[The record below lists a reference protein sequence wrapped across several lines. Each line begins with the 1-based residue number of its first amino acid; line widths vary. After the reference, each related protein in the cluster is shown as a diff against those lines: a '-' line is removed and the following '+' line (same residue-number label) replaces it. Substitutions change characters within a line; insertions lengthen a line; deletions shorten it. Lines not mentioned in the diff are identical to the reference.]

1 MNKTT
6 DKLEKSMKKTRAK
19 ANYLLFLFEF
29 LSLSLAMIF
38 NIENLTNMDFY
49 TYLAILAVTLL
60 TSFLVDKFTKS
71 DNILLLIVNMLFS
84 IGVAIIY
91 RLDPKLGR
99 RQLQFY
105 LVGVILFFITYFIL
119 KSYKK
124 WDRLILFYVG
134 VSIVLF
140 VITLVFGTY
149 LGGAKNWIVIA
160 DKFSIQPSEF
170 IKVPL
175 AFFIASFYTNFNQI
189 SLKPFGRY
197 FMNFMIYVFI
207 GFLFLQKDLGTALI
221 FFGVL
226 ILSQFVYEKDRKLIF
241 VNMFFMIIGSVF
253 AYFLFGHVRIRVAT
267 WLDPWSDIDATGY
280 QITQALFATASG
292 GLFGTGIGIGR
303 PDYIPVA
310 ESDFIFS
317 AICEEMGVF
326 MGIGVV
332 LLFMILVYRA
342 IKISLTQQNKFYS
355 VLAFCIGILFALQTF
370 IILGGVLKLIPLT
383 GVTLPFISQGGS
395 SMLAGFIL
403 LGCLQYCGEEIK
415 EVSKNDRKEN
425 K

>member
-1 MNKTT
+1 MNKENI
-6 DKLEKSMKKTRAK
+6 KLENSMKKTRAK
-19 ANYLLFLFEF
+19 TNFLLFFFEF
-29 LSLSLAMIF
+29 LSLSLAIIF
-38 NIENLTNMDFY
+38 NIKNLTNMDFY
-49 TYLAILAVTLL
+49 TYLAILVVTLL
-60 TSFLVDKFTKS
+60 TSFLVDRFTKS

-105 LVGVILFFITYFIL
+105 IVGVILFFITYFIL
-119 KSYKK
+119 KMYNK
-124 WDRLILFYVG
+124 WDKLILFYAG
-134 VSIVLF
+134 ISIVLF
-140 VITLVFGTY
+140 IITLVFGTY

-160 DKFSIQPSEF
+160 NKFSIQPSEF

-175 AFFIASFYTNFNQI
+175 AFFIASFYTNFNKI

-197 FMNFMIYVFI
+197 FMNFIIYVFI

-241 VNMFFMIIGSVF
+241 VNMFFMIIGSIV

-292 GLFGTGIGIGR
+292 GLFGTGIGQIGR
-303 PDYIPVA
+303 ASCRERV
-310 ESDFIFS
+310 
-317 AICEEMGVF
+317 
-326 MGIGVV
+326 
-332 LLFMILVYRA
+332 
-342 IKISLTQQNKFYS
+342 
-355 VLAFCIGILFALQTF
+355 
-370 IILGGVLKLIPLT
+370 
-383 GVTLPFISQGGS
+383 
-395 SMLAGFIL
+395 
-403 LGCLQYCGEEIK
+403 
-415 EVSKNDRKEN
+415 
-425 K
+425 

>member
-1 MNKTT
+1 MNKENN
-6 DKLEKSMKKTRAK
+6 KLEKSMIKSRAK
-19 ANYLLFLFEF
+19 ANFLLFLFEF

-38 NIENLTNMDFY
+38 NIENITKADFY

-124 WDRLILFYVG
+124 WDKLILFYAG
-134 VSIVLF
+134 VSIALF
-140 VITLVFGTY
+140 AVTLVFGSY
-149 LGGAKNWIVIA
+149 LGGAKNWIIIA
-160 DKFSIQPSEF
+160 KKISVQPSEF

-175 AFFIASFYTNFNQI
+175 AFFIASFYTNFNKI

-241 VNMFFMIIGSVF
+241 VNMFFMILGSIA

-267 WLDPWSDIDATGY
+267 WLDPWSDIEATGY

-292 GLFGTGIGIGR
+292 GLFGTGIGLGR

-326 MGIGVV
+326 MGVGVV

-342 IKISLTQQNKFYS
+342 IKISLIQQNKFYS
-355 VLAFCIGILFALQTF
+355 VLAFCIGVLFALQTF

-415 EVSKNDRKEN
+415 EGGASDR
-425 K
+425 

>member
-1 MNKTT
+1 MNKENN
-6 DKLEKSMKKTRAK
+6 KLEKSMIKSRVK
-19 ANYLLFLFEF
+19 ANFLLFLFEF

-38 NIENLTNMDFY
+38 NIENLTKVDFY

-124 WDRLILFYVG
+124 WDKLILFYAG
-134 VSIVLF
+134 VSIALF
-140 VITLVFGTY
+140 AVTLVFGSY
-149 LGGAKNWIVIA
+149 LGGAKNWIIIA
-160 DKFSIQPSEF
+160 DKISVQPSEF

-175 AFFIASFYTNFNQI
+175 AFFIASFYTNFNKI

-241 VNMFFMIIGSVF
+241 VNMFFMILGSIA

-267 WLDPWSDIDATGY
+267 WLDPWSDIEATGY

-292 GLFGTGIGIGR
+292 GLFGTGIGLGR

-326 MGIGVV
+326 MGVGVV

-342 IKISLTQQNKFYS
+342 IKISLIQQNKFYS
-355 VLAFCIGILFALQTF
+355 VLAFCIGVLFALQTF

-415 EVSKNDRKEN
+415 EGGASDR
-425 K
+425 

>member
-1 MNKTT
+1 MNKENN
-6 DKLEKSMKKTRAK
+6 KLEKSMIKSRAK
-19 ANYLLFLFEF
+19 ANFLLFLFEF

-38 NIENLTNMDFY
+38 NIENLTKVDFY

-60 TSFLVDKFTKS
+60 PSFLVDKFTKS

-124 WDRLILFYVG
+124 WDKLILFYAG
-134 VSIVLF
+134 VSIALF
-140 VITLVFGTY
+140 AVTLVFGSN
-149 LGGAKNWIVIA
+149 LGGAKNWIIIA
-160 DKFSIQPSEF
+160 NKISVQPSEF

-175 AFFIASFYTNFNQI
+175 AFFIASFYTNFNKI

-241 VNMFFMIIGSVF
+241 VNMFFMILGSIV

-267 WLDPWSDIDATGY
+267 WLDPWSDIEATGY

-292 GLFGTGIGIGR
+292 GLFGTGIGLGR

-310 ESDFIFS
+310 ELDFIFS

-326 MGIGVV
+326 MGVGVV

-342 IKISLTQQNKFYS
+342 IKISLIQQNKFYS
-355 VLAFCIGILFALQTF
+355 VLAFCIGVLFALQTF

-415 EVSKNDRKEN
+415 EGGASDR
-425 K
+425 

>member
-1 MNKTT
+1 MNKDT
-6 DKLEKSMKKTRAK
+6 DVLLKSMTRSRIK
-19 ANYLLFLFEF
+19 ANFLLFLFEF

-38 NIENLTNMDFY
+38 NIKNLTNIDFY
-49 TYLAILAVTLL
+49 TYLAILLVTLL
-60 TSFLVDKFTKS
+60 TSFLVDRFTKS

-105 LVGVILFFITYFIL
+105 LVGVTLFFMTYFIL
-119 KSYKK
+119 KFYKK
-124 WDRLILFYVG
+124 WDKLILFYACI
-134 VSIVLF
+134 SIILF
-140 VITLVFGTY
+140 IVTLIFGTNLY
-149 LGGAKNWIVIA
+149 GAKNWIIIGN
-160 DKFSIQPSEF
+160 KFSIQPSEF

-175 AFFIASFYTNFNQI
+175 AFFVASFYTNFNKI

-241 VNMFFMIIGSVF
+241 INMFFMVIGSIV

-292 GLFGTGIGIGR
+292 GLFGTGIGLGR
-303 PDYIPVA
+303 PNYIPVA

-326 MGIGVV
+326 MGVGVV
-332 LLFMILVYRA
+332 LLFMILVYRSL
-342 IKISLTQQNKFYS
+342 KISLTQQNKFYS
-355 VLAFCIGILFALQTF
+355 VLSFCIGILFALQTF

-403 LGCLQYCGEEIK
+403 LGCLQYCGEEIN
-415 EVSKNDRKEN
+415 EGGRNER
-425 K
+425 

>member
-105 LVGVILFFITYFIL
+105 LVGVILFFMTYYIL
-119 KSYKK
+119 KFYKK
-124 WDRLILFYVG
+124 WDKLILFYAG
-134 VSIVLF
+134 ISIALF
-140 VITLVFGTY
+140 AITLVFGTNLY
-149 LGGAKNWIVIA
+149 GAKNWIIIGN
-160 DKFSIQPSEF
+160 KFSIQPSEF

-197 FMNFMIYVFI
+197 FMNFIIYVYI

-241 VNMFFMIIGSVF
+241 INMFFMVIGSVI

-292 GLFGTGIGIGR
+292 GLFGTGIGLGR

-415 EVSKNDRKEN
+415 EVSKDDRKEN

>member
-1 MNKTT
+1 
-6 DKLEKSMKKTRAK
+6 
-19 ANYLLFLFEF
+19 
-29 LSLSLAMIF
+29 MI
-38 NIENLTNMDFY
+38 
-49 TYLAILAVTLL
+49 VTLL
-60 TSFLVDKFTKS
+60 VSFLVDKFTKS

-105 LVGVILFFITYFIL
+105 LAGVVLFFLTYFIL
-119 KSYKK
+119 KSFKF
-124 WDRLILFYVG
+124 WDKLILFYAG

-140 VITLVFGTY
+140 ILTLVFGTY
-149 LGGAKNWIVIA
+149 LGGAKNWIVI
-160 DKFSIQPSEF
+160 KNIITIQPSEF

-175 AFFIASFYTNFNQI
+175 AFFIASFYANFNKI

-197 FMNFMIYVFI
+197 FMNFIIYVFI

-221 FFGVL
+221 FFGTL
-226 ILSQFVYEKDRKLIF
+226 IVSQFVYEKDRRLIF
-241 VNMFFMIIGSVF
+241 INMFFMIIGSIV
-253 AYFLFGHVRIRVAT
+253 AYFLFGHVRIRVST
-267 WLDPWSDIDATGY
+267 WLDPWSDINVTGY

-292 GLFGTGIGIGR
+292 GLFGTGIGLGH
-303 PDYIPVA
+303 PDYVPVA

-317 AICEEMGVF
+317 AICEEMGIF

-342 IKISLTQQNKFYS
+342 LKISLTQQVKFYS
-355 VLAFCIGILFALQTF
+355 VLAFCIGVLFALQTL
-370 IILGGVLKLIPLT
+370 IILGGVLKIIPLT

-403 LGCLQYCGEEIK
+403 LGCLQYCGEEVNIGGP
-415 EVSKNDRKEN
+415 KNVK
-425 K
+425 